1 MEIEFLPSRELRSL
15 DYSALPCDFLPCQ
28 PVCNKVSSV
37 ETASSWHGSRHTI
50 ASSNSNKWDS
60 IKEVLFGNNSFFFA
74 SLQDVK
80 LNGNKLSR
88 VPTEALRGPE
98 SLQNLQLQ
106 DNFIGKSYYKC
117 LNCNVKNLNTLGA
130 KIQNRIFFWL
140 IDLVPEKTFF
150 FSKQKKVQVRS

>member
-1 MEIEFLPSRELRSL
+1 MGPAIPLQ
-15 DYSALPCDFLPCQ
+15 AAIAI
-28 PVCNKVSSV
+28 N
-37 ETASSWHGSRHTI
+37 ETPLKKFYLVIT
-50 ASSNSNKWDS
+50 
-60 IKEVLFGNNSFFFA
+60 LFFFA

-130 KIQNRIFFWL
+130 KIQNRIF
-140 IDLVPEKTFF
+140 LVNWFGTWENFF
-150 FSKQKKVQVRS
+150 FQSKRKFRLGAKRLVFSFSHQFLMMDEFNDKFQTSLFDFVLFFVPIGFR

>member
-1 MEIEFLPSRELRSL
+1 MGPAIPLQ
-15 DYSALPCDFLPCQ
+15 AAIAI
-28 PVCNKVSSV
+28 N
-37 ETASSWHGSRHTI
+37 ETPLKKFYLVIT
-50 ASSNSNKWDS
+50 
-60 IKEVLFGNNSFFFA
+60 LFFFA

-117 LNCNVKNLNTLGA
+117 TVKISNSLASLAA
-130 KIQNRIFFWL
+130 KIQNRIFWCN
-140 IDLVPEKTFF
+140 
-150 FSKQKKVQVRS
+150 

>member
-1 MEIEFLPSRELRSL
+1 MGPAIPLQ
-15 DYSALPCDFLPCQ
+15 AAIAI
-28 PVCNKVSSV
+28 N
-37 ETASSWHGSRHTI
+37 ETPLKKFYLVIT
-50 ASSNSNKWDS
+50 
-60 IKEVLFGNNSFFFA
+60 LFFFA

-130 KIQNRIFFWL
+130 KIQNRIF
-140 IDLVPEKTFF
+140 LVN
-150 FSKQKKVQVRS
+150 